1 MAASPAASPRSAK
14 PTGRKRCTWPDGC
27 RKLAPKGRRRCDDHK
42 PGQRAARTPKVLG
55 CTEPR
60 IWTRPLRPLTRET
73 THGYAVADFA
83 ELIGEPLLPWERW
96 VAIHSLELLPGGH
109 YRFRTILVM
118 AARQNGKS
126 HLKRIITLWRMYVGG
141 ATRIIGVAQDVALA
155 RDQWNMCQEAIH
167 DTPDLEEEWGK
178 VRNVNGDEMF
188 WAGGGPGLPAGRR
201 PRYAIKAFNRRAG
214 RGGSNDE
221 VNVDELREAQDWKG
235 WAAVSKTT
243 MARPDG
249 QAWCMSNAGD
259 DTSIVLNQLQAAAA
273 AGTDET
279 LAIFEYSAPDGCELD
294 DPRAIAQANPGL
306 GYIITMRAILSAL
319 SEPPA
324 IYRTEVLCQRVDAL
338 EGAVD
343 AAAWKACAD
352 PSGTMD
358 DHRRHLAAAFDVS
371 PDGKHAT
378 LTVAARRTDG
388 KVRIEEA
395 GTWASTE
402 EARAGLPE
410 LLGRLRPLAL
420 GWFPSGPAAAL
431 APLLRDLART
441 YNKRGGKRQPGQLAD
456 DGELT
461 GQAVSEACQG
471 LADLVEGHQL
481 VHGAQPL
488 TDAHVNGS
496 RKLMTGDG
504 WRFTRRGGGHCDAAY
519 AAAGAVWLAL
529 TLPAPKRARIRS
541 LAA

>member
-1 MAASPAASPRSAK
+1 MRSAK

-27 RKLAPKGRRRCDDHK
+27 RKLAPKGRKRCDDHK
-42 PGQRAARTPKVLG
+42 RSASAVPPALRGKLYG

-83 ELIGEPLLPWERW
+83 DHIGEPLLPWERW
-96 VAIHSLELLPGGH
+96 VAIHGLELLPDGH
-109 YRFRTILVM
+109 YRFRTVLVM

-126 HLKRIITLWRMYVGG
+126 HLKRIITLWRLYVGG
-141 ATRIIGVAQDVALA
+141 ARRLLGVAQDVALA
-155 RDQWNMCQEAIH
+155 RDQWNMCQETIH
-167 DTPDLEEEWGK
+167 DCPDLEAEWGK

-188 WAGGGPGLPAGRR
+188 WAAGG
-201 PRYAIKAFNRRAG
+201 RYAIKAFNRRAG

-221 VNVDELREAQDWKG
+221 VTVDELREAQDWKG

-249 QAWCMSNAGD
+249 QVWAMSNAGD
-259 DTSIVLNQLQAAAA
+259 DESLVLNQLQAAAA

-294 DPRAIAQANPGL
+294 DPQAIAQANPGL

-319 SEPPA
+319 SDPPA

-343 AAAWKACAD
+343 AAAWKAGGD
-352 PSGTMD
+352 PLGTMD
-358 DHRRHLAAAFDVS
+358 EHRRRLAASFDIS
-371 PDGKHAT
+371 PDGKHCT
-378 LTVAARRTDG
+378 LAVAARRTDG
-388 KVRIEEA
+388 KIRTEIVRA
-395 GTWASTE
+395 WASTE
-402 EARAGLPE
+402 EARAELPE
-410 LLGRLRPLAL
+410 LLSKVAPAAL

-431 APLLRDLART
+431 APLLRDLARGI
-441 YNKRGGKRQPGQLAD
+441 NRRGGKRQPGQLAE

-461 GQAVSEACQG
+461 GQTVGEACQG
-471 LADLVEGHQL
+471 LADLVKGHQV

-488 TDAHVNGS
+488 LDAHINGS
-496 RKLMTGDG
+496 RKLVTGDG

-519 AAAGAVWLAL
+519 ACAGAVYLAL
-529 TLPAPKRARIRS
+529 TMPAPKTARIRM
-541 LAA
+541 LVA

>member
-1 MAASPAASPRSAK
+1 MASPADSRRSAK

-27 RKLAPKGRRRCDDHK
+27 RKLAPRGRKRCDAHK
-42 PGQRAARTPKVLG
+42 PGGPAARGQPVLYG

-73 THGYAVADFA
+73 TRGYEVADFA

-96 VAIHSLELLPGGH
+96 VAIHGLELLPGGH
-109 YRFRTILVM
+109 YRFRTVLVM

-141 ATRIIGVAQDVALA
+141 ARRLLGVAQDVALA
-155 RDQWNMCQEAIH
+155 RDQWNMCQETIH
-167 DTPDLEEEWGK
+167 DCPDLEAEWGK

-188 WAGGGPGLPAGRR
+188 WAAGG
-201 PRYAIKAFNRRAG
+201 RYAIKAFNRRAG

-221 VNVDELREAQDWKG
+221 VTVDELREAQDWKG

-249 QAWCMSNAGD
+249 QVWAMSNAGD
-259 DTSIVLNQLQAAAA
+259 DESVVLNQLQGAAA

-294 DPRAIAQANPGL
+294 DPAAIAQANPGL
-306 GYIITMRAILSAL
+306 GYIIKLRSILSAL
-319 SEPPA
+319 GTDPPA

-343 AAAWKACAD
+343 DAAWKAAAD
-352 PSGTMD
+352 PLGTMD
-358 DHRRHLAAAFDVS
+358 DLRKRLAAVFDIS

-378 LTVAARRTDG
+378 LMVAACRTDG
-388 KVRIEEA
+388 KVRTEVA
-395 GTWASTE
+395 RTWASTG
-402 EARAGLPE
+402 EARAELAE
-410 LLGRLRPLAL
+410 LLARVAPVAF

-431 APLLRDLART
+431 APMLRDLARK
-441 YNKRGGKRQPGQLAD
+441 YNRRGGKRQPGQLAD

-461 GQAVSEACQG
+461 GQMVSEACQG
-471 LADLVEGHQL
+471 LADMVKGHQV

-488 TDAHVNGS
+488 LDAHINGS
-496 RKLMTGDG
+496 RKLITGDG

-519 AAAGAVWLAL
+519 ACAGCVYLAL
-529 TLPAPKRARIRS
+529 TLPAPKTARIRV
-541 LAA
+541 LVA